1 MSRVCA
7 PMTEPVRYEQSDHVV
22 TLTLDRP
29 ATLNA
34 LTDSDM
40 VDAFARACER
50 ARADRSVR
58 AVIVTGAGESFS
70 SGGNLKHMRD
80 REGIFAG
87 DAAQVR
93 DGYRA
98 GIQRLAKMLFELEV
112 PTIAAV
118 NGAAYG
124 AGCDTTLACDIRIAS
139 ETAVFAENFV
149 KVGLISGDGGSWLLP
164 RIVGLSR
171 ACEMAFTGDPV
182 DAATALQWGL
192 VSKVVPAGELLA
204 EARRIAARIAANA
217 PVAVRMTK
225 RLIREAQHA
234 RFDSLLELAA
244 SMQGACHQMRDHR
257 EAVQAFFDKRPA
269 RFTGE

>member
-1 MSRVCA
+1 MSD
-7 PMTEPVRYEQSDHVV
+7 PLRYEQADHVV

-29 ATLNA
+29 ETRNA
-34 LTDSDM
+34 LTDADM
-40 VDAFARACER
+40 VDAFVRACER
-50 ARADRSVR
+50 ASSDRSVR
-58 AVIVTGAGESFS
+58 AIIVTGAGASFS

-98 GIQRLAKMLFELEV
+98 GIQRLAKALHELEV

-124 AGCDTTLACDIRIAS
+124 AGCDTALACDIRIAS

-149 KVGLISGDGGSWLLP
+149 KVGLISGDGGAWLLP
-164 RIVGLSR
+164 RVVGLSR

-192 VSKVVPAGELLA
+192 VSKVVPSDRLLIEARQLA
-204 EARRIAARIAANA
+204 ERIAANA
-217 PVAVRMTK
+217 PASVRMTK

-244 SMQGACHQMRDHR
+244 SMQGACHQTRDHR
-257 EAVQAFFDKRPA
+257 EAVQAFFDKRPPC
-269 RFTGE
+269 FTGE

>member
-1 MSRVCA
+1 MSD
-7 PMTEPVRYEQSDHVV
+7 PSEPVRYEQTEHVV

-29 ATLNA
+29 ASRNA
-34 LTDSDM
+34 LTDADM
-40 VDAFARACER
+40 VEAFIRACER
-50 ARADRSVR
+50 VSVDRNVR
-58 AVIVTGAGESFS
+58 ALIVTGAGPSFS

-87 DAAQVR
+87 DASQVR

-98 GIQRLAKMLFELEV
+98 GIQRLAKTLHELEV

-124 AGCDTTLACDIRIAS
+124 AGCDTALACDIRIGS
-139 ETAVFAENFV
+139 ESAGFAENFV
-149 KVGLISGDGGSWLLP
+149 KVGLISGDGGAWLLP
-164 RIVGLSR
+164 RVVGLSR

-192 VSKVVPAGELLA
+192 VSKIVPAAELLT
-204 EARRIAARIAANA
+204 EARRIADRIAANA
-217 PVAVRMTK
+217 PASVRMTK

-244 SMQGACHQMRDHR
+244 AMQGACHQTRDHR
-257 EAVQAFFDKRPA
+257 EAVQAFFEKRPP
-269 RFTGE
+269 RFSGE

>member
-1 MSRVCA
+1 MI
-7 PMTEPVRYEQSDHVV
+7 EPVRYEQSGHVV
-22 TLTLDRP
+22 TVTLDRP
-29 ATLNA
+29 ATRNA
-34 LTDSDM
+34 LTDADM
-40 VDAFARACER
+40 VDAFVHACER
-50 ARADRSVR
+50 ASADRDVR
-58 AVIVTGAGESFS
+58 ALVITGAGASFS

-87 DAAQVR
+87 DAAQVC

-98 GIQRLAKMLFELEV
+98 GIQRLARTLHELEV

-124 AGCDTTLACDIRIAS
+124 AGCDTALACDIRIAS

-164 RIVGLSR
+164 RVVGLSR
-171 ACEMAFTGDPV
+171 AFEMAFTGDPV
-182 DAATALQWGL
+182 NAATALEWGL
-192 VSKVVPAGELLA
+192 VSRVVAPDQLLA
-204 EARRIAARIAANA
+204 AARDLAERIAANA
-217 PVAVRMTK
+217 PASVRMTK

-244 SMQGACHQMRDHR
+244 SLQGACHQTRDHR
-257 EAVQAFFDKRPA
+257 EAVQAFFDKRPP

>member
-1 MSRVCA
+1 MSD
-7 PMTEPVRYEQSDHVV
+7 PLRYEQADHVV

-29 ATLNA
+29 ETRNA
-34 LTDSDM
+34 LTDADM
-40 VDAFARACER
+40 VDAFVRACER
-50 ARADRSVR
+50 ASTDRSVR
-58 AVIVTGAGESFS
+58 VMIVTGAGASFS

-98 GIQRLAKMLFELEV
+98 GIQRLAKALYELEI

-124 AGCDTTLACDIRIAS
+124 AGCDTALACDIRIAS

-149 KVGLISGDGGSWLLP
+149 KVGLISGDGGAWLLP
-164 RIVGLSR
+164 RVVGLSR

-192 VSKVVPAGELLA
+192 VSKVVPSDRLLIEARQLA
-204 EARRIAARIAANA
+204 ERIAANA
-217 PVAVRMTK
+217 PASVRMTK
-225 RLIREAQHA
+225 RLIREAQQA

-244 SMQGACHQMRDHR
+244 SMQGACHQTRDHR
-257 EAVQAFFDKRPA
+257 EAVHAFFDKRPPC
-269 RFTGE
+269 FTGE